1 MLLPIEKLGKIRYR
15 QENGN
20 LFLIGRR
27 KFLNQL
33 YWESFER
40 IQEQIEIKK
49 KEVVSSEA
57 REFKE
62 LNALLELIFITQNHA
77 KIERRYYK
85 QQKEPDYGEE

>member
-62 LNALLELIFITQNHA
+62 LNALLELIFKRA
-77 KIERRYYK
+77 
-85 QQKEPDYGEE
+85 PL